1 MWLKQIVSLLCVIG
15 LGLAGCTSGGG
26 GGGSGGSDGGAG
38 SGGSGGMAG
47 AGGAGGAGGTGGFGG
62 GGGSGGSGGLGGSGG
77 AGGAGGAGGTGGGS
91 GAPGE
96 INCRFNGSGATC
108 TPGQICCV
116 TLLPQTSGTC
126 VSGNSCPSGQSPF
139 RCDGP
144 EDCSGGQ
151 CCLNFNPAEASCMP
165 TCGGNLSQVCHSM
178 ANCPPGMQHCCT
190 TAGVPSGVCVAN
202 PPGGATC
209 N

>member
-1 MWLKQIVSLLCVIG
+1 NGCWLCSTRSGKLAQFDLGGCMWLKQIVSLLCVIG

-26 GGGSGGSDGGAG
+26 GGGSGGAGGG
-38 SGGSGGMAG
+38 AG
-47 AGGAGGAGGTGGFGG
+47 AGGAGGGAGAGGAAGGRGAGG
-62 GGGSGGSGGLGGSGG
+62 GGAGGGSGGG
-77 AGGAGGAGGTGGGS
+77 GGAGGAGGTGGGS

-139 RCDGP
+139 RCD
-144 EDCSGGQ
+144 
-151 CCLNFNPAEASCMP
+151 
-165 TCGGNLSQVCHSM
+165 
-178 ANCPPGMQHCCT
+178 
-190 TAGVPSGVCVAN
+190 
-202 PPGGATC
+202 
-209 N
+209 